1 MPVKSRSAPVSNLV
15 GPLKSAAQRF
25 AYSALILLSVAI
37 MVIGRADGSL
47 IERIRTRTN
56 DILAPVLETVT
67 QPVAAV
73 TNAAAHIRSLTELY
87 HENDRLRAE
96 NAALLQW
103 QQVARRLDNENSG
116 LRTLM
121 NYQPDGTTWFIT
133 ARVIGTSGG
142 AFSRNLLINR
152 GTLDSVAKGQAA
164 AAGTGLIGRVT
175 EVGDRAARVLMI
187 TDLNSRI
194 PVVIDGNHEHAILA
208 GDNTDRPALAY
219 VGAHA
224 KINIG
229 DRVVTSGDG
238 GVFPPGMP
246 VGTVA
251 TVEGGNIRIEPFADL
266 SRVEYL
272 RVVDFGLA
280 GVLPPDAVPQPKP
293 AKRAKGDS
301 GRGDGGKGEAGP
313 TP

>member
-1 MPVKSRSAPVSNLV
+1 MA
-15 GPLKSAAQRF
+15 PLKSAAQRF
-25 AYSALILLSVAI
+25 AYSALVLLSVAI

-47 IERIRTRTN
+47 IEHIRTKTN
-56 DILAPVLETVT
+56 DVLAPVLEAVT
-67 QPVAAV
+67 QPVTAV
-73 TNAAAHIRSLTELY
+73 TDAVAHVRSLTELY
-87 HENDRLRAE
+87 RENERLKTE
-96 NAALLQW
+96 NAALMQW

-121 NYQPDGTTWFIT
+121 NYQPEGSIWFIT
-133 ARVIGTSGG
+133 GRVIGTSGG

-152 GTLDSVAKGQAA
+152 GTLDSVAKGQAV
-164 AAGTGLIGRVT
+164 AAGSGLIGRVT

-194 PVVIDGNHEHAILA
+194 PVQIDGNHDRAILA
-208 GDNTDRPALAY
+208 GDNTDRPQLAY
-219 VGAHA
+219 VGAHT
-224 KINIG
+224 KINLG
-229 DRVVTSGDG
+229 DRIVTSGDG

-251 TVEGGNIRIEPFADL
+251 SIDGGNIRIEPFADL

-280 GVLPPDAVPQPKP
+280 GVLPPDAVPQPKAP
-293 AKRAKGDS
+293 KRPKGDA
-301 GRGDGGKGEAGP
+301 GKGEAGP

>member
-1 MPVKSRSAPVSNLV
+1 MAPLR
-15 GPLKSAAQRF
+15 SAAQRF
-25 AYSALILLSVAI
+25 AYSALVLLSVAI
-37 MVIGRADGSL
+37 MVIGRADGAL
-47 IERIRTRTN
+47 IEHLRTRTN
-56 DILAPVLETVT
+56 DILAPVLEAVT
-67 QPVAAV
+67 QPVTAV
-73 TNAAAHIRSLTELY
+73 TDVAAHVRSLTGLY
-87 HENDRLRAE
+87 RENERLKAE

-121 NYQPDGTTWFIT
+121 NYQPEGSIWFVT
-133 ARVIGTSGG
+133 GRVIGTSGG

-152 GTLDSVAKGQAA
+152 GTLDSVAKGQAV
-164 AAGTGLIGRVT
+164 AAGSGLVGRVT

-194 PVVIDGNHEHAILA
+194 PVQIDGNHDRAILA
-208 GDNTDRPALAY
+208 GDNTDRPQLAY
-219 VGAHA
+219 VGPHT
-224 KINIG
+224 KIRLG
-229 DRVVTSGDG
+229 DRIVTSGDG

-251 TVEGGNIRIEPFADL
+251 SIDGGNIRIEPFADL
-266 SRVEYL
+266 SRVEFL

-280 GVLPPDAVPQPKP
+280 GVLPPDAVPQPKAP
-293 AKRAKGDS
+293 RRAKGDA
-301 GRGDGGKGEAGP
+301 GKGEAGP

>member
-1 MPVKSRSAPVSNLV
+1 MPVKSRSAPVSHLMA
-15 GPLKSAAQRF
+15 PLKSAAQRF
-25 AYSALILLSVAI
+25 AYSALVLLSIAI

-47 IERIRTRTN
+47 IEHIRTKTN
-56 DILAPVLETVT
+56 DIVAPVLEAVT
-67 QPVAAV
+67 QPVTAV
-73 TNAAAHIRSLTELY
+73 SDVAAHLRSLAELY
-87 HENDRLRAE
+87 HENERLKTE
-96 NAALLQW
+96 NAALMQW

-121 NYQPDGTTWFIT
+121 NYLPEGAVWFIT
-133 ARVIGTSGG
+133 GRVIGTSGG

-164 AAGTGLIGRVT
+164 ATGSGLVGRVT

-194 PVVIDGNHEHAILA
+194 PVQIEGNHDRAILA
-208 GDNTDRPALAY
+208 GDNTDRPQLAY
-219 VGAHA
+219 VGPHT
-224 KINIG
+224 KINVG
-229 DRVVTSGDG
+229 DRIVTSGDG

-246 VGTVA
+246 VGTVVS
-251 TVEGGNIRIEPFADL
+251 TDGGNIRIEPFADL
-266 SRVEYL
+266 SRVEFL

-280 GVLPPDAVPQPKP
+280 GVLPPDAVPQPKAP
-293 AKRAKGDS
+293 KRAKGDA
-301 GRGDGGKGEAGP
+301 GKGEAGP

>member
-1 MPVKSRSAPVSNLV
+1 MA
-15 GPLKSAAQRF
+15 PLKSAAQRF
-25 AYSALILLSVAI
+25 AYSALVLLSVAI
-37 MVIGRADGSL
+37 MVIGRADGTL
-47 IERIRTRTN
+47 IEHIRTRTN
-56 DILAPVLETVT
+56 DILAPVLEAVT
-67 QPVAAV
+67 QPVTAV
-73 TNAAAHIRSLTELY
+73 TDVAAHVRSLTGLY
-87 HENDRLRAE
+87 RENERLKAE

-121 NYQPDGTTWFIT
+121 NYQPEGSIWFIT
-133 ARVIGTSGG
+133 GRVIGTSGG

-152 GTLDSVAKGQAA
+152 GTLDSVAKGQAV
-164 AAGTGLIGRVT
+164 AAGSGLVGRVT

-194 PVVIDGNHEHAILA
+194 PVQIDGNHDRAILA
-208 GDNTDRPALAY
+208 GDNTDRPQLAY
-219 VGAHA
+219 VGPHT
-224 KINIG
+224 KINLG
-229 DRVVTSGDG
+229 DRIVTSGDG

-251 TVEGGNIRIEPFADL
+251 SIDGGNIRIEPFADL
-266 SRVEYL
+266 SRVEFL

-280 GVLPPDAVPQPKP
+280 GVLPPDAVPQPKAP
-293 AKRAKGDS
+293 RRAKGDA
-301 GRGDGGKGEAGP
+301 GKGEAGP

>member
-1 MPVKSRSAPVSNLV
+1 MA
-15 GPLKSAAQRF
+15 PLKSAAQRF
-25 AYSALILLSVAI
+25 AYSALVLLSIAI

-47 IERIRTRTN
+47 IEHIRTKTN
-56 DILAPVLETVT
+56 DILAPVLEAVT
-67 QPVAAV
+67 QPVTAV
-73 TNAAAHIRSLTELY
+73 SDAAAHIRSLTELY
-87 HENDRLRAE
+87 RENERLKTE
-96 NAALLQW
+96 NAALMQW

-121 NYQPDGTTWFIT
+121 NYQPEGSIWFIT
-133 ARVIGTSGG
+133 GRVIGTSGG

-152 GTLDSVAKGQAA
+152 GTLDSVAKGQAVS
-164 AAGTGLIGRVT
+164 AGSGLVGRVT

-194 PVVIDGNHEHAILA
+194 PVQIDGNHDRAILA
-208 GDNTDRPALAY
+208 GDNTDRPQLAY
-219 VGAHA
+219 VGPHT
-224 KINIG
+224 KINLG
-229 DRVVTSGDG
+229 DRIVTSGDG

-251 TVEGGNIRIEPFADL
+251 SIDGGNIRIEPYADL

-280 GVLPPDAVPQPKP
+280 GVLPPDAVPQPKAP
-293 AKRAKGDS
+293 KRAKGD
-301 GRGDGGKGEAGP
+301 AGP

>member
-1 MPVKSRSAPVSNLV
+1 MA
-15 GPLKSAAQRF
+15 PLKSAAQRF
-25 AYSALILLSVAI
+25 AYSALVLLSVAI

-47 IERIRTRTN
+47 IEHIRTKTN
-56 DILAPVLETVT
+56 DVLAPVLEAVT
-67 QPVAAV
+67 QPVTAV
-73 TNAAAHIRSLTELY
+73 ADAAAHVRALTELY
-87 HENDRLRAE
+87 RENERLKAE
-96 NAALLQW
+96 NAALMQW

-121 NYQPDGTTWFIT
+121 NYQPEGSVWFIT
-133 ARVIGTSGG
+133 GRVIGTSGG

-152 GTLDSVAKGQAA
+152 GTLDSVAKGQAVS
-164 AAGTGLIGRVT
+164 AGSGLVGRVT

-194 PVVIDGNHEHAILA
+194 PVQIDGNHDRAILA
-208 GDNTDRPALAY
+208 GDNTDRPQLAY
-219 VGAHA
+219 VGAHT
-224 KINIG
+224 KINVG
-229 DRVVTSGDG
+229 DRIVTSGDG

-251 TVEGGNIRIEPFADL
+251 SVEGGNIRVEPFADL

-280 GVLPPDAVPQPKP
+280 GVLPTDAVPQPKAP
-293 AKRAKGDS
+293 RRAKGDA
-301 GRGDGGKGEAGP
+301 GKGEAGP

>member
-1 MPVKSRSAPVSNLV
+1 MA
-15 GPLKSAAQRF
+15 PLKSAAQRF
-25 AYSALILLSVAI
+25 AYSALVLLSVAI

-47 IERIRTRTN
+47 IEHIRTKTN
-56 DILAPVLETVT
+56 DVLAPVLEAVT
-67 QPVAAV
+67 QPVAAATDV
-73 TNAAAHIRSLTELY
+73 VAHVRSLTELY
-87 HENDRLRAE
+87 RENERLKTE
-96 NAALLQW
+96 NAALMQW

-121 NYQPDGTTWFIT
+121 NYQPEGSIWFIT
-133 ARVIGTSGG
+133 GRVIGTSGG

-152 GTLDSVAKGQAA
+152 GTLDSIAKGQAV
-164 AAGTGLIGRVT
+164 AAGSGLIGRVT

-194 PVVIDGNHEHAILA
+194 PVQIDGNHDRAILA
-208 GDNTDRPALAY
+208 GDNTDRPQLAY
-219 VGAHA
+219 VGAHT
-224 KINIG
+224 KINLG
-229 DRVVTSGDG
+229 DRIVTSGDG

-251 TVEGGNIRIEPFADL
+251 SIDGGNIRIEPFADL

-280 GVLPPDAVPQPKP
+280 GVLPPDAVPQPKAP
-293 AKRAKGDS
+293 KRPKGDA
-301 GRGDGGKGEAGP
+301 GKGEAGP

>member
-1 MPVKSRSAPVSNLV
+1 MPVKSRSAPVSHFV
-15 GPLKSAAQRF
+15 APLKSAAQRF
-25 AYSALILLSVAI
+25 AYSALVLLSIAL

-47 IERIRTRTN
+47 IEHIRTKTN
-56 DILAPVLETVT
+56 DILAPVLEAVT
-67 QPVAAV
+67 QPVTAV
-73 TNAAAHIRSLTELY
+73 SDAAAHIRSLTELY
-87 HENDRLRAE
+87 RENERLKTE
-96 NAALLQW
+96 NAALMQW

-121 NYQPDGTTWFIT
+121 NYQPEGSIWFIT
-133 ARVIGTSGG
+133 GRVIGTSGG

-152 GTLDSVAKGQAA
+152 GTLDSVAKGQAVS
-164 AAGTGLIGRVT
+164 AGSGLVGRVT

-194 PVVIDGNHEHAILA
+194 PVQIDGNHDRAILA
-208 GDNTDRPALAY
+208 GDNTDRPQLAY
-219 VGAHA
+219 VGPHT
-224 KINIG
+224 KINLG
-229 DRVVTSGDG
+229 DRIVTSGDG

-246 VGTVA
+246 VGTV
-251 TVEGGNIRIEPFADL
+251 VSIEGGTIRIEPYADL

-280 GVLPPDAVPQPKP
+280 GVLPPDAVPQPKAP
-293 AKRAKGDS
+293 KRAKGD
-301 GRGDGGKGEAGP
+301 AGP

>member
-1 MPVKSRSAPVSNLV
+1 MA
-15 GPLKSAAQRF
+15 PLKSAAQRF
-25 AYSALILLSVAI
+25 AYSALVLLSIAI

-47 IERIRTRTN
+47 IEHIRTKTN
-56 DILAPVLETVT
+56 DVLAPVLEAVT
-67 QPVAAV
+67 QPVTAV
-73 TNAAAHIRSLTELY
+73 SDAAAHIRSLTELY
-87 HENDRLRAE
+87 RENERLKTE
-96 NAALLQW
+96 NAALMQW
-103 QQVARRLDNENSG
+103 QQVARRLDNENAG

-121 NYQPDGTTWFIT
+121 NYQPEGSIWFIT
-133 ARVIGTSGG
+133 GRVIGTSGG

-152 GTLDSVAKGQAA
+152 GTLDSVAKGQAVS
-164 AAGTGLIGRVT
+164 AGSGLVGRVT

-194 PVVIDGNHEHAILA
+194 PVQIDGNHDRAILA
-208 GDNTDRPALAY
+208 GDNTDRPQLAY
-219 VGAHA
+219 IGPHT
-224 KINIG
+224 KINLG
-229 DRVVTSGDG
+229 DRIVTSGDG

-251 TVEGGNIRIEPFADL
+251 SIEGGNIRIEPYADL

-280 GVLPPDAVPQPKP
+280 GVLPPDAVPQPKAP
-293 AKRAKGDS
+293 KRAKGD
-301 GRGDGGKGEAGP
+301 AGP

>member
-1 MPVKSRSAPVSNLV
+1 MPVKSRSAPVSHLV
-15 GPLKSAAQRF
+15 APLRTAAQRF
-25 AYSALILLSVAI
+25 AYSALVLTSLAI
-37 MVIGRADGSL
+37 MVVGKADGAL
-47 IERIRTRTN
+47 VERLRARAM
-56 DILAPVLETVT
+56 DVMAPVLQTVA
-67 QPVAAV
+67 QPVTAA
-73 TNAAAHIRSLTELY
+73 TNAAAQVGAIVNLY
-87 HENDRLRAE
+87 RENERLRTE

-103 QQVARRLDNENSG
+103 QQVARRLDGENAG
-116 LRTLM
+116 LRGLL
-121 NYQPDGTTWFIT
+121 NYQPEGSTWFIT
-133 ARVIGTSGG
+133 GRVIGTSGG

-164 AAGTGLIGRVT
+164 AGSTGLIGRVT

-194 PVVIDGNHEHAILA
+194 PVAIEGSQERAILA
-208 GDNTDRPALAY
+208 GDNTDRPQLAY
-219 VGAHA
+219 VGPHA

-229 DRVVTSGDG
+229 DRIVTSGDG

-251 TVEGGNIRIEPFADL
+251 TVDGNMIRVEPSADL

-272 RVVDFGLA
+272 RIVDFGLS

-293 AKRAKGDS
+293 QRRAKG
-301 GRGDGGKGEAGP
+301 EASP
-313 TP
+313 AS

>member
-1 MPVKSRSAPVSNLV
+1 MPVKSRSAPVSHIMA
-15 GPLKSAAQRF
+15 PLKSAAQRF
-25 AYSALILLSVAI
+25 AYSALVLLSVAI

-47 IERIRTRTN
+47 IEHIRTKTN
-56 DILAPVLETVT
+56 DVLAPVLEAVT
-67 QPVAAV
+67 QPVAAATDV
-73 TNAAAHIRSLTELY
+73 VAHVRSLTELY
-87 HENDRLRAE
+87 RENERLKTE
-96 NAALLQW
+96 NAALMQW

-121 NYQPDGTTWFIT
+121 NYQPEGSIWFIT
-133 ARVIGTSGG
+133 GRVIGTSGG

-152 GTLDSVAKGQAA
+152 GTLDSIAKGQAV
-164 AAGTGLIGRVT
+164 AAGSGLIGRVT

-194 PVVIDGNHEHAILA
+194 PVQIDGNHDRAILA
-208 GDNTDRPALAY
+208 GDNTDRPQLAY
-219 VGAHA
+219 VGAHT
-224 KINIG
+224 KINLG
-229 DRVVTSGDG
+229 DRIVTSGDG

-251 TVEGGNIRIEPFADL
+251 SIDGGNIRIEPFADL

-280 GVLPPDAVPQPKP
+280 GVLPPDAVPQPKAP
-293 AKRAKGDS
+293 KRPKGDA
-301 GRGDGGKGEAGP
+301 GKGEAGP

>member
-1 MPVKSRSAPVSNLV
+1 MA
-15 GPLKSAAQRF
+15 PLKSAAQRF
-25 AYSALILLSVAI
+25 AYSALVLLSIAL

-47 IERIRTRTN
+47 IEHIRTKTS
-56 DILAPVLETVT
+56 DVLAPVLEAVT
-67 QPVAAV
+67 QPVTAV
-73 TNAAAHIRSLTELY
+73 TDAVAHVRALTELY
-87 HENDRLRAE
+87 RENERLKTE
-96 NAALLQW
+96 NAALMQW

-116 LRTLM
+116 LRALM
-121 NYQPDGTTWFIT
+121 NYQPEGSVWFIT
-133 ARVIGTSGG
+133 GRVIGTSGG

-152 GTLDSVAKGQAA
+152 GTLDSVAKGQAVS
-164 AAGTGLIGRVT
+164 AGSGLVGRVT

-194 PVVIDGNHEHAILA
+194 PVQIDGNHDRAILA
-208 GDNTDRPALAY
+208 GDNTDRPQLAY
-219 VGAHA
+219 VGPHT
-224 KINIG
+224 KINVG
-229 DRVVTSGDG
+229 DRIVTSGDG

-251 TVEGGNIRIEPFADL
+251 SVDGGNIRVEPFADL

-280 GVLPPDAVPQPKP
+280 GVLPPDAVPQPKAP
-293 AKRAKGDS
+293 RRAKGD
-301 GRGDGGKGEAGP
+301 AGP

>member
-1 MPVKSRSAPVSNLV
+1 MKSRSAPVSHLV

-25 AYSALILLSVAI
+25 AYSALVLMSVAI

-47 IERIRTRTN
+47 VERIRTRTN
-56 DILAPVLETVT
+56 DVLAPVLEAVT

-73 TNAAAHIRSLTELY
+73 TNAAAHVRALTDLY
-87 HENDRLRAE
+87 HENERLKTE
-96 NAALLQW
+96 NAALMQW

-116 LRTLM
+116 LRTLL
-121 NYQPDGTTWFIT
+121 NYQPDGSTWFIT

-142 AFSRNLLINR
+142 AFSRNLLVNR

-164 AAGTGLIGRVT
+164 AASTGLIGRVT

-194 PVVIDGNHEHAILA
+194 PVVIDGSHEHAILA
-208 GDNTDRPALAY
+208 GDNTDRPQLAY
-219 VGAHA
+219 LGAHA
-224 KINIG
+224 KINVG

-246 VGTVA
+246 VGTVSS
-251 TVEGGNIRIEPFADL
+251 VEGLNIRVEPLADL

-293 AKRAKGDS
+293 AKRAKGDA
-301 GRGDGGKGEAGP
+301 GKGEAGP

>member
-1 MPVKSRSAPVSNLV
+1 MPVKSRSAPVSHLMA
-15 GPLKSAAQRF
+15 PLKSAAQRF
-25 AYSALILLSVAI
+25 AYSALVLLSIAL

-47 IERIRTRTN
+47 IEHIRTKTS
-56 DILAPVLETVT
+56 DVLAPVLEAVT
-67 QPVAAV
+67 QPVTAV
-73 TNAAAHIRSLTELY
+73 TDAVAHVRALTELY
-87 HENDRLRAE
+87 RENERLKTE
-96 NAALLQW
+96 NAALMQW

-116 LRTLM
+116 LRALM
-121 NYQPDGTTWFIT
+121 NYQPEGSVWFIT
-133 ARVIGTSGG
+133 GRVIGTSGG

-152 GTLDSVAKGQAA
+152 GTLDSVAKGQAVS
-164 AAGTGLIGRVT
+164 AGSGLVGRVT

-194 PVVIDGNHEHAILA
+194 PVQIDGNHDRAILA
-208 GDNTDRPALAY
+208 GDNTDRPQLAY
-219 VGAHA
+219 VGPHT
-224 KINIG
+224 KINVG
-229 DRVVTSGDG
+229 DRIVTSGDG

-251 TVEGGNIRIEPFADL
+251 SVDGGNIRVEPFADL

-280 GVLPPDAVPQPKP
+280 GVLPPDAVPQPKAP
-293 AKRAKGDS
+293 RRAKGDA
-301 GRGDGGKGEAGP
+301 GKGEAGP

>member
-1 MPVKSRSAPVSNLV
+1 MAPLR
-15 GPLKSAAQRF
+15 SAAQRF
-25 AYSALILLSVAI
+25 AYSALVLLSVAI
-37 MVIGRADGSL
+37 MVIGRADGAL
-47 IERIRTRTN
+47 IEHLRTRTN
-56 DILAPVLETVT
+56 DILAPVLEAVT
-67 QPVAAV
+67 QPVTAV
-73 TNAAAHIRSLTELY
+73 TDVAAHVRSLTGLY
-87 HENDRLRAE
+87 RENERLKAE

-121 NYQPDGTTWFIT
+121 NYQPEGSIWFVT
-133 ARVIGTSGG
+133 GRVIGTSGG

-152 GTLDSVAKGQAA
+152 GTLDSVAKGQAV
-164 AAGTGLIGRVT
+164 AAGSGLVGRVT

-194 PVVIDGNHEHAILA
+194 PVQIDGNHDRAILA
-208 GDNTDRPALAY
+208 GDNTDRPQLAY
-219 VGAHA
+219 VGPHT
-224 KINIG
+224 KISLG
-229 DRVVTSGDG
+229 DRIVTSGDG

-251 TVEGGNIRIEPFADL
+251 SIDGGNIRIEPFADL
-266 SRVEYL
+266 SRVEFL

-280 GVLPPDAVPQPKP
+280 GVLPPDAVPQPKAP
-293 AKRAKGDS
+293 RRAKGDA
-301 GRGDGGKGEAGP
+301 GKGEAGP

>member
-1 MPVKSRSAPVSNLV
+1 MA
-15 GPLKSAAQRF
+15 PLKSAAQRF
-25 AYSALILLSVAI
+25 AYSALVLLSVAI

-47 IERIRTRTN
+47 IEHIRTKTN
-56 DILAPVLETVT
+56 DVLAPVLEAVT

-73 TNAAAHIRSLTELY
+73 TDVAAHVRSLTELY
-87 HENDRLRAE
+87 RENERLKTE
-96 NAALLQW
+96 NAALMQW

-121 NYQPDGTTWFIT
+121 NYQPEGSVWFIT
-133 ARVIGTSGG
+133 GRVIGTSGG

-152 GTLDSVAKGQAA
+152 GTLDSVAKGQAVS
-164 AAGTGLIGRVT
+164 AGSGLVGRVT

-194 PVVIDGNHEHAILA
+194 PVQIDGNHDRAILA
-208 GDNTDRPALAY
+208 GDNTDRPQLAY
-219 VGAHA
+219 VGAHT
-224 KINIG
+224 KINVG
-229 DRVVTSGDG
+229 DRIVTSGDG

-251 TVEGGNIRIEPFADL
+251 SVEGGNIRVEPFADL

-280 GVLPPDAVPQPKP
+280 GVLPPDAVPQPKAP
-293 AKRAKGDS
+293 RRAKGDA
-301 GRGDGGKGEAGP
+301 GKGEAGP

>member
-1 MPVKSRSAPVSNLV
+1 MPVKSRSASVTNIV

-25 AYSALILLSVAI
+25 AYSALLLLSAAI
-37 MVIGRADGSL
+37 MVIGRADQSL

-56 DILAPVLETVT
+56 DIMAPVLETVT
-67 QPVAAV
+67 QPVSAV
-73 TNAAAHIRSLTELY
+73 TNAAAHLRSLAELY
-87 HENDRLRAE
+87 RENDRLRAE

-103 QQVARRLDNENSG
+103 QQVAHRLDGENAG
-116 LRTLM
+116 LRGLL
-121 NYQPDGTTWFIT
+121 NYAPDGSTWFVT

-142 AFSRNLLINR
+142 AFTRNLLINR
-152 GTLDSVAKGQAA
+152 GTLDNVAKGQAA

-175 EVGDRAARVLMI
+175 EVGDRAARVLLI

-194 PVVIDGNHEHAILA
+194 PVTIEGSQEHAILA
-208 GDNTDRPALAY
+208 GDNTDRPQLAY
-219 VGAHA
+219 VGPHA
-224 KINIG
+224 KINVG

-246 VGTVA
+246 VGKVA
-251 TVEGGNIRIEPFADL
+251 SVDAGNIRVEPFTAS

-272 RVVDFGLA
+272 RIVDFGLA
-280 GVLPPDAVPQPKP
+280 GVLPPDAVPQPK
-293 AKRAKGDS
+293 ANKRSKGD
-301 GRGDGGKGEAGP
+301 GDKGEAGS

>member
-1 MPVKSRSAPVSNLV
+1 MA
-15 GPLKSAAQRF
+15 PLKSAAQRF
-25 AYSALILLSVAI
+25 AYSALVLLSIAI

-47 IERIRTRTN
+47 IEHIRTKTD
-56 DILAPVLETVT
+56 DILAPVLEAVT
-67 QPVAAV
+67 QPVTAV
-73 TNAAAHIRSLTELY
+73 SDAAAHIRSLTELY
-87 HENDRLRAE
+87 RENERLKTE
-96 NAALLQW
+96 NAALMQW

-121 NYQPDGTTWFIT
+121 NYQPEGSIWFIT
-133 ARVIGTSGG
+133 GRVIGTSGG

-152 GTLDSVAKGQAA
+152 GTLDSVAKGQAVS
-164 AAGTGLIGRVT
+164 AGSGLVGRVT

-194 PVVIDGNHEHAILA
+194 PVQIDGNHDRAILA
-208 GDNTDRPALAY
+208 GDNTDRPQLAY
-219 VGAHA
+219 IGPHT
-224 KINIG
+224 KINLG
-229 DRVVTSGDG
+229 DRIVTSGDG

-251 TVEGGNIRIEPFADL
+251 SIEGGNIRIEPYADL

-280 GVLPPDAVPQPKP
+280 GVLPPDAVPQPKAP
-293 AKRAKGDS
+293 KRAKGD
-301 GRGDGGKGEAGP
+301 AGP

>member
-1 MPVKSRSAPVSNLV
+1 MPVKSRSASVTNFV

-37 MVIGRADGSL
+37 MVIGRADQAL
-47 IERIRTRTN
+47 IEHIRTKTN
-56 DILAPVLETVT
+56 DIVAPVLEAVT
-67 QPVAAV
+67 QPVEAV
-73 TNAAAHIRSLTELY
+73 TDAAAHLRSLTELY
-87 HENDRLRAE
+87 RENERLRTE
-96 NAALLQW
+96 NSALLQW
-103 QQVARRLDNENSG
+103 QQVARRLDNENAG
-116 LRTLM
+116 LRTLL
-121 NYQPDGTTWFIT
+121 NYQPEGSTWFIT

-142 AFSRNLLINR
+142 AFSRNLLVNR

-164 AAGTGLIGRVT
+164 AGGTGLIGRVT

-194 PVVIDGNHEHAILA
+194 PVTIDGSNEHAILA
-208 GDNTDRPALAY
+208 GDNTDRPQLAY

-224 KINIG
+224 KINVG

-251 TVEGGNIRIEPFADL
+251 SVDIGNIRIEPFADL
-266 SRVEYL
+266 TRVEYL
-272 RVVDFGLA
+272 RIVDFGLA

-293 AKRAKGDS
+293 AKRAKGEK
-301 GRGDGGKGEAGP
+301 GDAGP

>member
-1 MPVKSRSAPVSNLV
+1 MPVKSRSAPVSHLV
-15 GPLKSAAQRF
+15 APLKSAAQRF
-25 AYSALILLSVAI
+25 AYSALVLLSVAI
-37 MVIGRADGSL
+37 MVIGRADGAL
-47 IERIRTRTN
+47 IEHIRTKTN
-56 DILAPVLETVT
+56 DILAPVLEAVT
-67 QPVAAV
+67 QPVTAV
-73 TNAAAHIRSLTELY
+73 TDAAAHVRSLTDLY
-87 HENDRLRAE
+87 RENERLKIE
-96 NAALLQW
+96 NASLLQW

-116 LRTLM
+116 LRSLM
-121 NYQPDGTTWFIT
+121 NYQPEGAVWFVT
-133 ARVIGTSGG
+133 SRVIGTSGG
-142 AFSRNLLINR
+142 AYSRNLLINR

-164 AAGTGLIGRVT
+164 ATGTGLIGRVT

-194 PVVIDGNHEHAILA
+194 PVQIDGNHDRAILA
-208 GDNTDRPALAY
+208 GDNTDRPQLAY
-219 VGAHA
+219 VGAHT
-224 KINIG
+224 KINVG
-229 DRVVTSGDG
+229 DRIVTSGDG

-251 TVEGGNIRIEPFADL
+251 SIDGGNIRIEPFADL

-293 AKRAKGDS
+293 PKRAKGD
-301 GRGDGGKGEAGP
+301 AGP